1 MCNFNIIEVCFIG
14 RKYTVYS
21 LQNYNTKENVYIQL
35 IHYIHILSVGVR
47 YIQHE
52 VINCTNTIHNRQWI

>member
-21 LQNYNTKENVYIQL
+21 LPNNNTKENVYIQL
-35 IHYIHILSVGVR
+35 IHYTSVKTF
-47 YIQHE
+47 QKM
-52 VINCTNTIHNRQWI
+52 